1 MLVIMLRKATLGR
14 LTAIFLRIGNLT
26 FGGGEP
32 TIAALQRELVTSR
45 EWLAPEQ
52 YALAYSLARITP
64 GTNVLAFCAGIAWSM
79 LGWRGAAACLVAGTV
94 PSAAI
99 VVVLTRMLGVSA
111 HYAMANIVLLAVLAS
126 AVGLM
131 LASAWLLVRPQIKW
145 TAWPRTVVLVT
156 GSFLASWKLG
166 LSPIVVLALGALI
179 GFLWHPREG
188 KA

>member
-1 MLVIMLRKATLGR
+1 MLVLMQKATLGR
-14 LTAIFLRIGNLT
+14 VTAIFLRIGNLT

-32 TIAALQRELVTSR
+32 TIAALQRELVSAR
-45 EWLAPEQ
+45 EWLTPEQ

-79 LGWRGAAACLVAGTV
+79 LGWRGALACVVAGTL

-99 VVVLTRMLGVSA
+99 VVLLTRVLGASA
-111 HYAMANIVLLAVLAS
+111 HHPFAATILIAVLSA

-131 LASAWLLVRPQIKW
+131 LASAWLLVRPQL
-145 TAWPRTVVLVT
+145 TGALWPRAVLVVA

-166 LSPIVVLALGALI
+166 LSPIVVLALGALV
-179 GFLWHPREG
+179 GFLWQPREA

>member
-1 MLVIMLRKATLGR
+1 MLVIMLREATLGR
-14 LTAIFLRIGNLT
+14 VTAIFLRIGNLT

-45 EWLAPEQ
+45 KWLTPEQ

-79 LGWRGAAACLVAGTV
+79 LGWRGAVACLVAGTV
-94 PSAAI
+94 PSAVI
-99 VVVLTRMLGVSA
+99 VVLLTRMLDASGHHPFA
-111 HYAMANIVLLAVLAS
+111 ATVLLAVLAA

-131 LASAWLLVRPQIKW
+131 LASAWLLIRPQLNVS
-145 TAWPRTVVLVT
+145 AWPRAVVLVV

-166 LSPIVVLALGALI
+166 FSPIVVLALGALV
-179 GFLWHPREG
+179 GFLWHPRG
-188 KA
+188 AKA